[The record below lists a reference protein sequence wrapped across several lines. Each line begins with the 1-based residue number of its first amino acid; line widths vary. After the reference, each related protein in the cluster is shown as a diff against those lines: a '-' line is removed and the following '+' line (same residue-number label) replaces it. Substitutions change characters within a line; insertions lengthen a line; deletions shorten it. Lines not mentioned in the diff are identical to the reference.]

1 MPQHGCW
8 LVGLSIALL
17 FVVNLGGFVL
27 VIQVSVS
34 HAVHAWPADA
44 FAADGSFQDAVC
56 SAQVDTCGPPFVRF
70 ILASVRQQQ
79 YQKAQR

>member
-1 MPQHGCW
+1 M
-8 LVGLSIALL
+8 GLFIALL

-34 HAVHAWPADA
+34 HAVYAWPADA
-44 FAADGSFQDAVC
+44 FTADRSFQDTVC
-56 SAQVDTCGPPFVRF
+56 STQVDTCSPPFVHF